1 MKEGIKLKKIFITL
15 SLGLILSGILTGCGS
30 VSYTPPPV
38 PSAPQFSFPVESIYG
53 SVIDVD
59 YEKSALDFVV
69 VKYQKEDLLNLVTYK
84 LDPIRGYTNL
94 ESVITIKV
102 GK

>member
-1 MKEGIKLKKIFITL
+1 MKKTFINL
-15 SLGLILSGILTGCGS
+15 SLGLIISLGILTGCSSSESKATMIPS
-30 VSYTPPPV
+30 V
-38 PSAPQFSFPVESIYG
+38 PQFSFPAESIYG
-53 SVIDVD
+53 TVVDVD

-69 VKYQKEDLLNLVTYK
+69 VKYKKEDVLNLVTYK

>member
-1 MKEGIKLKKIFITL
+1 MKKMFITL

-38 PSAPQFSFPVESIYG
+38 PSVPQFSFPAESTYG

-59 YEKSALDFVV
+59 YEKSALDYVV
-69 VKYQKEDLLNLVTYK
+69 VKYRKDDVLNLVTYK

-94 ESVITIKV
+94 ESVITIKI